1 MASIWAPFCR
11 GAQLSVCCPSYYR
24 LLSNSPVSQGGG
36 ELNCFYLPCVHFT
49 VLSLCFDLVLPFLP
63 GMHSLSKLSLA
74 SSHGPRKGQQRHHTR
89 TSPWPLL
96 AILSVSGSPC
106 FWASL
111 SHCTINTLRY
121 EDLPLSQDSPAL
133 QAWHIVLT

>member
-11 GAQLSVCCPSYYR
+11 GAQLSICYPSHYR
-24 LLSNSPVSQGGG
+24 LLSNSLVSQGG
-36 ELNCFYLPCVHFT
+36 ELNCFYLPCVHFA

-74 SSHGPRKGQQRHHTR
+74 SSHGPSKGQWRHRTR

-96 AILSVSGSPC
+96 ATLSVSGSPC
-106 FWASL
+106 LWASL
-111 SHCTINTLRY
+111 SHCTIITLCY
-121 EDLPLSQDSPAL
+121 KDLPLSQDSPAL
-133 QAWHIVLT
+133 QAWHIALT